1 MFWNYLIWVISII
14 VVLWFSF
21 STNTHEYIK
30 RLPKL
35 RKSNAATMVMLWIV
49 LLFVFFLELPTFN
62 LIWLIPLTWF
72 IIVSAP
78 NLTGTLIMIM
88 VLALVYYQK

>member
-21 STNTHEYIK
+21 STNTPEYIQ

-72 IIVSAP
+72 IIISAP

-88 VLALVYYQK
+88 VLVLIYYLK

>member
-1 MFWNYLIWVISII
+1 MFWDYLIWVISII
-14 VVLWFSF
+14 FVLWFSF
-21 STNTHEYIK
+21 STNTTEYIQ

-72 IIVSAP
+72 IIARVP

>member
-1 MFWNYLIWVISII
+1 MFWDYLIWIISII
-14 VVLWFSF
+14 IVIWFSF
-21 STNTHEYIK
+21 STNTPEYIQ
-30 RLPKL
+30 RFPIL
-35 RKSNAATMVMLWIV
+35 RKQNAATMVMLWIV
-49 LLFVFFLELPTFN
+49 LLLVFFLELPTLN

>member
-1 MFWNYLIWVISII
+1 MFWGYLIWVISII
-14 VVLWFSF
+14 FVLWFSF
-21 STNTHEYIK
+21 STNTTEYIQ

-62 LIWLIPLTWF
+62 LIWLTPLTWF
-72 IIVSAP
+72 IIARVP

>member
-21 STNTHEYIK
+21 STNTPEYIK
-30 RLPKL
+30 RFPEL
-35 RKSNAATMVMLWIV
+35 RKSNAATMVMLKIV

-88 VLALVYYQK
+88 VLALVYYLK

>member
-21 STNTHEYIK
+21 STNTTEYIK

>member
-1 MFWNYLIWVISII
+1 
-14 VVLWFSF
+14 
-21 STNTHEYIK
+21 
-30 RLPKL
+30 
-35 RKSNAATMVMLWIV
+35 MVMLKIV